1 MRKLLEQAFIKKV
14 NGDDAG
20 AKELF
25 DKFIVERSSV
35 IYGKIRNLQDVELN
49 ENFLE
54 ELYSRDIYE
63 EDEEEISDDFMS
75 DDNEQDESEDDTDVS
90 SDDTQEDVDIDDVDM
105 TGFEDEDED
114 EDEANETGDVDLSSL
129 QNDVSEIKDMLNDLV
144 SSFDET
150 DENEDDDLADLAQ
163 NSDDEELEVDAE
175 VKESDYTDEDD
186 LDTVVENYL
195 REFEE
200 FSLPK
205 NEEGLMSDGKK
216 LKIDVKSNTLPHYN
230 TNDRMGG
237 KAITIKGTKT
247 EPTVEKPKGSFN
259 STSTNTKPTMYKA
272 KGPVTTDKDG
282 ISSNGSKITGGPTN
296 KGPIAG
302 K

>member
-25 DKFIVERSSV
+25 DKFVVERSSV
-35 IYGKIRNLQDVELN
+35 IYGKLRNLQDVELN

-63 EDEEEISDDFMS
+63 EDEEETDEVSDEFMS
-75 DDNEQDESEDDTDVS
+75 GDEDVNLEDDQEKSEETGDDVEI
-90 SDDTQEDVDIDDVDM
+90 DDIDM
-105 TGFEDEDED
+105 SGFDDETET
-114 EDEANETGDVDLSSL
+114 EETGDVDLTAL
-129 QNDVSEIKDMLNDLV
+129 QGDVSEIKDMLNDLV
-144 SSFDET
+144 ASFSET
-150 DENEDDDLADLAQ
+150 EEDEDDDLADLAQ
-163 NSDDEELEVDAE
+163 NADDEELEVDAE
-175 VKESDYTDEDD
+175 VKESDNTDEDD
-186 LDTVVENYL
+186 LDTMVENYL

-200 FSLPK
+200 VSLPK
-205 NEEGLMSDGKK
+205 NEEGLTTDGKK
-216 LKIDVKSNTLPHYN
+216 LKIDVNSKTLPQHK
-230 TNDRMGG
+230 TNDRVGG
-237 KAITIKGTKT
+237 NAITIKGTKT

-259 STSTNTKPTMYKA
+259 PTSTNTKPTMHKA
-272 KGPVTTDKDG
+272 KGPVTTDKEGVGAD
-282 ISSNGSKITGGPTN
+282 GSKITGGPTN